1 MAVFF
6 AAKSFKL
13 NRQLV
18 DMILT
23 RYIFKTMSFGLVMA
37 VLLLLAIDVLF
48 GLIKEL
54 NDITAYYTLT
64 DVFFFVLLTIPTKI
78 YELFPV
84 SAVIAVVVSLGALA
98 AASEFVVMRSA
109 GVSQLKIAGMMLAAL
124 LVWLVPVTLMGEYVS
139 PKAEQ
144 MAQQF
149 RNEKIS
155 AGQATSVTHAVWIK
169 DGDVVFRSN
178 KMTRQPETDRYL
190 LTGVTV
196 FELNNQQLVRV
207 SEAEKALYADK
218 QWTLENIKVS
228 VFSEHGVHV
237 EHNESQQW
245 QSRIEPRILN
255 LSTTRAKYL
264 SLRDLKQIQRF
275 NTRSG
280 SLQSAYQ
287 MAWWSKMAFPLLVI
301 TTAMCGMLV
310 LFGHARQAGFSQR
323 LVVGMVIGIL
333 IYLMN
338 KTLLNLGEVYHLPP
352 PLMTVAPPAVIC
364 AVAIMILR
372 GGIKRF

>member
-1 MAVFF
+1 M
-6 AAKSFKL
+6 
-13 NRQLV
+13 
-18 DMILT
+18 MILT

-37 VLLLLAIDVLF
+37 VALLLAIDVLF

-54 NDITAYYTLT
+54 NDISSYYSLG
-64 DVFFFVLLTIPTKI
+64 DVFFFVMLTIPSKI

-98 AASEFVVMRSA
+98 AGSELVVMRSF
-109 GVSQLKIAGMMLAAL
+109 GMSQLRIAGMMLLAL
-124 LVWLVPVTLMGEYVS
+124 MVWLVPVTLMGEYVS

-178 KMTRQPETDRYL
+178 KMTKQPQSGHYL

-196 FELNNQQLVRV
+196 FELENQQLIRV
-207 SEAEKALYADK
+207 SEAEKALYAEK
-218 QWTLENIKVS
+218 QWTLENLKIS
-228 VFSEHGVHV
+228 VFSEQGVHV
-237 EHNESQQW
+237 EHLESQQW

-264 SLRDLKQIQRF
+264 SLRDLKQIQQF

-287 MAWWSKMAFPLLVI
+287 MAWWSKLAFPLLVI
-301 TTAMCGMLV
+301 TTALCGMLV
-310 LFGHARQAGFSQR
+310 LFGHVRSTGFSQR
-323 LVVGMVIGIL
+323 LVIGMVIGIV

-338 KTLLNLGEVYHLPP
+338 KTLLNLGEVYHLSPA
-352 PLMTVAPPAVIC
+352 LMTVVPPAVIC
-364 AVAIMILR
+364 AVAVLILR

>member
-1 MAVFF
+1 M
-6 AAKSFKL
+6 
-13 NRQLV
+13 
-18 DMILT
+18 MILT
-23 RYIFKTMSFGLVMA
+23 RYIFRAMSFGLVMA
-37 VLLLLAIDVLF
+37 VSLLLAIDVLF

-54 NDITAYYTLT
+54 NDISPYYTLG
-64 DVFFFVLLTIPTKI
+64 DVFFFVILTIPSKI

-84 SAVIAVVVSLGALA
+84 SAVIAVAVSLGALA
-98 AASEFVVMRSA
+98 AGSELVVMRSV
-109 GVSQLKIAGMMLAAL
+109 GISQLRIAGMMLLAL

-178 KMTRQPETDRYL
+178 KMTKQPQSGQYL

-196 FELNNQQLVRV
+196 FELENQQLVQV
-207 SEAEKALYADK
+207 SEAEKALYANQ
-218 QWTLENIKVS
+218 QWTLENLKVS
-228 VFSEHGVHV
+228 VFNDHGVQV
-237 EHNESQQW
+237 KQIASQQW
-245 QSRIEPRILN
+245 QSRIKPRILN

-264 SLRDLKQIQRF
+264 SLRDLKQIQQF
-275 NTRSG
+275 NTQSG

-287 MAWWSKMAFPLLVI
+287 MAWWSKLAFPLLVI
-301 TTAMCGMLV
+301 TTALCGMLV
-310 LFGHARQAGFSQR
+310 LFGHVRNAGFSQR
-323 LVVGMVIGIL
+323 LVMGMVIGIV

-338 KTLLNLGEVYHLPP
+338 KTLLNVGEVYHLSP
-352 PLMTVAPPAVIC
+352 PLMVVVPPALIC
-364 AVAIMILR
+364 MVVLFYLS
-372 GGIKRF
+372 GGIKRTGRKLSPL

>member
-1 MAVFF
+1 M
-6 AAKSFKL
+6 
-13 NRQLV
+13 R
-18 DMILT
+18 ILT

-37 VLLLLAIDVLF
+37 VSLLLAIDVLF

-54 NDITAYYTLT
+54 NDISPHYSLA
-64 DVFFFVLLTIPTKI
+64 DVFFFVILTIPSKI

-98 AASEFVVMRSA
+98 AGSELVVMRSF
-109 GVSQLKIAGMMLAAL
+109 GISQLKIAGMMLVAL

-169 DGDVVFRSN
+169 DGDIVFRSN
-178 KMTRQPETDRYL
+178 KMTKQPQSGHYL

-196 FELNNQQLVRV
+196 FELDNQQLIKV
-207 SEAEKALYADK
+207 SEAEKALYANK
-218 QWTLENIKVS
+218 QWALENLKVS
-228 VFSEHGVHV
+228 VFNDQGVHV
-237 EHNESQQW
+237 ERIKTQQW

-264 SLRDLKQIQRF
+264 SLRDLQQIQQF
-275 NTRSG
+275 NTQSG
-280 SLQSAYQ
+280 NLQSAYQ
-287 MAWWSKMAFPLLVI
+287 MAWWSKLAFPLLVI
-301 TTAMCGMLV
+301 TTALCGMLV
-310 LFGHARQAGFSQR
+310 LFGDVRNAGFSQR
-323 LVVGMVIGIL
+323 LVMGMVIGIV

-338 KTLLNLGEVYHLPP
+338 KTLLNVGEVYHLSP
-352 PLMTVAPPAVIC
+352 PLMTVVPPAVIC
-364 AVAIMILR
+364 CLVVLVL
-372 GGIKRF
+372 GGGFKRFKR

>member
-1 MAVFF
+1 M
-6 AAKSFKL
+6 
-13 NRQLV
+13 R
-18 DMILT
+18 ILT
-23 RYIFKTMSFGLVMA
+23 RYIFKTISFGLVMA
-37 VLLLLAIDVLF
+37 VSLLLAIDVLF

-54 NDITAYYTLT
+54 NDISPYYSLG
-64 DVFFFVLLTIPTKI
+64 DVFFFVLLTIPSKI

-98 AASEFVVMRSA
+98 AGSELVVMRSM
-109 GVSQLKIAGMMLAAL
+109 GMSQLKVAGMMLMAL
-124 LVWLVPVTLMGEYVS
+124 IIWLVPVTLMGEYVS

-149 RNEKIS
+149 RNEKVS

-178 KMTRQPETDRYL
+178 KMTKQPQSGHYL

-196 FELNNQQLVRV
+196 FELDNQQLIQV

-218 QWTLENIKVS
+218 QWTLENLKVS
-228 VFSEHGVHV
+228 VFSEQGVHV
-237 EHNESQQW
+237 EQIKSQQW

-264 SLRDLKQIQRF
+264 SLRDLQQIQQF

-287 MAWWSKMAFPLLVI
+287 MAWWSKLAFPLLVI

-310 LFGHARQAGFSQR
+310 LFGHVRHAGFSQR
-323 LVVGMVIGIL
+323 LVIGMMIGIV

-338 KTLLNLGEVYHLPP
+338 KTLLNLGEVYHLSP
-352 PLMTVAPPAVIC
+352 PLMTIAPSAIIC
-364 AVAIMILR
+364 AVAVIILH